1 MIFHSAKA
9 LRSGVFVGW
18 YKGTYENYYIYR
30 SETPIYFYWYNT
42 VFSLFGSF
50 MIGLALYLLNGDYHF
65 YRHRWQQNGSRPI
78 QYAFIFDIIR
88 CKTHKNKLTYCFIN
102 L

>member
-1 MIFHSAKA
+1 MLYAVKHSLAVIAAYRCRCARFIGLVLTCVLLCGLGMIFHSAKA

-65 YRHRWQQNGSRPI
+65 
-78 QYAFIFDIIR
+78 
-88 CKTHKNKLTYCFIN
+88 L
-102 L
+102 

>member
-50 MIGLALYLLNGDYHF
+50 MIGLAL
-65 YRHRWQQNGSRPI
+65 
-78 QYAFIFDIIR
+78 
-88 CKTHKNKLTYCFIN
+88 
-102 L
+102 

>member
-1 MIFHSAKA
+1 MVTVMLSPLPVPRWGWRWMIFHSAKA
-9 LRSGVFVGW
+9 LRSGFFVGW
-18 YKGTYENYYIYR
+18 YKGTYENYSIYR

-65 YRHRWQQNGSRPI
+65 
-78 QYAFIFDIIR
+78 
-88 CKTHKNKLTYCFIN
+88 L
-102 L
+102 

>member
-1 MIFHSAKA
+1 MECDTLLVLICVLLCGLWMIFHSAKA

-65 YRHRWQQNGSRPI
+65 
-78 QYAFIFDIIR
+78 
-88 CKTHKNKLTYCFIN
+88 L
-102 L
+102 